1 MTQLLVYGVV
11 ILVASI
17 GAAVFV
23 RQRRPAYA
31 VARRE
36 RQERLRGW

>member
-1 MTQLLVYGVV
+1 MTQFIVYGVV

-31 VARRE
+31 VVRRE
-36 RQERLRGW
+36 RHERLRGW

>member
-1 MTQLLVYGVV
+1 MTQFMVYGVV

-31 VARRE
+31 VVRRE
-36 RQERLRGW
+36 KQERLRGW